1 MNAPKLNSKLFVST
15 LLGGLLIASCSSVPT
30 ETAAPEMA
38 QMADSPAAE
47 GTQNAVQTA
56 ATKAPAT
63 KTQVPQAPPQLIKT
77 AELSLVVN
85 SIEEVLTRASAIAKQ
100 QQGDVI
106 SLQETK
112 PDDNQNKHKA
122 SMQLRVP
129 QGNLDATLKGL
140 SQLGTVQSQNINA
153 QDVSNQLVDFQAR
166 LRNLRKTESTLLG
179 IMDRSGSVGDVL
191 KVAQELSNVRS
202 QIEQIDAQLKDLQNR
217 VAFSTITLQL
227 EAATATIPQEQPLG
241 VQFGESWRSATHS
254 VGQLTSSLLKLG
266 LWLLAYSPYLLMIT
280 AGVWL
285 GLKRR
290 KNHPNSRPTPPEPQ

>member
-1 MNAPKLNSKLFVST
+1 MNALKLNAKPFVGT
-15 LLGGLLIASCSSVPT
+15 LIGGLLIASCSSVPT

-38 QMADSPAAE
+38 QTVAPAADVAQ
-47 GTQNAVQTA
+47 TQNEAKPA
-56 ATKAPAT
+56 ATKAS
-63 KTQVPQAPPQLIKT
+63 VPQAPPQLIKT

-106 SLQETK
+106 NLQETK
-112 PDDNQNKHKA
+112 PEDNWKKHTA
-122 SMQLRVP
+122 SLQLRVP
-129 QGNLDATLKGL
+129 QGNLDATLKAL
-140 SQLGTVQSQNINA
+140 SQLGTVQSQNISA

-217 VAFSTITLQL
+217 VAFSTITLTL
-227 EAATATIPQEQPLG
+227 EAATATIPEEQPFG

-254 VGQLTSSLLKLG
+254 VGQFTSSLVKIG
-266 LWLLAYSPYLLMIT
+266 LWLLAYSPYLLVIA
-280 AGVWL
+280 AGVWFW
-285 GLKRR
+285 KRSR
-290 KNHPNSRPTPPEPQ
+290 FRSNSTTTSD